1 MPSTAIVTDS
11 TSDVPPEEAKALSI
25 EVVPVLITLEG
36 RSYVD
41 GLELSRTD
49 FYRRLPMTKAPATTA
64 APSLR
69 TFEAVYEK
77 VLSQGAERVLSI
89 HLSEKLSSLINIA
102 RQAATS
108 FGDSVQVFDS
118 WQVSLAAGFQVMQAA
133 AAALAGETF
142 ETILEVAQKARDHAR
157 VVAMID
163 TLEYIRRSGRVS
175 WLRAGLGDLLRVKLL
190 VRVADGVV
198 QRIGEAR
205 TKARALEQL
214 RSIAEGWG
222 PLERLAILHSG
233 VPAEAAEFAQRLRDL
248 CGQSPLI
255 VDVTTAIGTHVGPG
269 SIGLAALS
277 R

>member
-11 TSDVPPEEAKALSI
+11 TSDVPPEEAEALSI
-25 EVVPVLITLEG
+25 EVVPVLITLNG
-36 RSYVD
+36 HSYVD
-41 GLELSRTD
+41 GLELSRAD
-49 FYRRLPMTKAPATTA
+49 FYRRLPRTKAPATTA
-64 APSLR
+64 APSPR
-69 TFEAVYEK
+69 AFEAVYEK

-89 HLSEKLSSLINIA
+89 HPSEKLSSLVNIA

-108 FGDSVQVFDS
+108 FGDRVQVFDS
-118 WQVSLAAGFQVMQAA
+118 WYVSLAAGFQAMQAG

-142 ETILEVAQKARDHAR
+142 ETIVEVAQKARDRAR
-157 VVAMID
+157 VAAMID

-190 VRVADGVV
+190 IRVADGMV
-198 QRIGEAR
+198 QRIGQAR

-214 RSIAEGWG
+214 RSIAEAWG
-222 PLERLAILHSG
+222 PLDRLAILHSA

-248 CGQSPLI
+248 YSQSPLI